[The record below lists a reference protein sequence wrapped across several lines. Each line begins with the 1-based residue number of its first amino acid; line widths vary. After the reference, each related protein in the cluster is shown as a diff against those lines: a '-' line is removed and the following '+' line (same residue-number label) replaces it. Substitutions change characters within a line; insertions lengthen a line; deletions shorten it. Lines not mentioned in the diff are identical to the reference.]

1 MESSKILLKDG
12 QTVDLVDGRIADG
25 DIASWNNKLNVDG
38 SNATNAGVTAMM
50 KKVSSGTDDLN
61 NDSTY
66 FGDSNADHTHI
77 VRRPILNLWNYFA
90 PKVDNKIVDKLG
102 SVGAVDKPIYLE
114 NGVPKV
120 CADGVPYSFINYGK
134 DVGYGVF
141 VGGRSNL
148 SESTRCYCSFLLS
161 VSSEADM
168 SLHTYIGTFTFR
180 GKILNSSLMC
190 LTGTPKYPFRI
201 AVVSNVDGGTTTAPT
216 YTVGVF
222 VIPANNTYKYSTYRL
237 TRIAS
242 SDFTWDVKKISASDY
257 DNCNAVAKKA
267 VTIDDIPTKDS
278 NNLVVS
284 GGVWNYS
291 APAVV
296 GVLSG
301 TTVNVNNDYDNFD
314 RFGVIV
320 TEAVRLRTYWLKKKT
335 GRIIEFYNLNDFTV
349 ALNVVLE
356 RGDTVVF
363 HKHADS
369 SATWTNSGSSTM
381 AYTLCSLSYKGYVK
395 FFVTYNSSN
404 NRYDIWQNSDF
415 AFLTGTMK
423 TAMIGQ
429 IAKASA
435 TNDTNT
441 SKIYYDDIICNNGST
456 AYTINIARLV
466 IGKTYRFHIMKESQE
481 ATYLY
486 NYGES
491 GLGTVMFYSGDSTT
505 SVTSNARIALNGGG
519 TGVIAH
525 TVTVAR
531 MTETQI
537 YAIWGY

>member
-1 MESSKILLKDG
+1 M
-12 QTVDLVDGRIADG
+12 
-25 DIASWNNKLNVDG
+25 
-38 SNATNAGVTAMM
+38 
-50 KKVSSGTDDLN
+50 
-61 NDSTY
+61 
-66 FGDSNADHTHI
+66 
-77 VRRPILNLWNYFA
+77 
-90 PKVDNKIVDKLG
+90 
-102 SVGAVDKPIYLE
+102 
-114 NGVPKV
+114 
-120 CADGVPYSFINYGK
+120 
-134 DVGYGVF
+134 
-141 VGGRSNL
+141 
-148 SESTRCYCSFLLS
+148 
-161 VSSEADM
+161 
-168 SLHTYIGTFTFR
+168 
-180 GKILNSSLMC
+180 
-190 LTGTPKYPFRI
+190 
-201 AVVSNVDGGTTTAPT
+201 
-216 YTVGVF
+216 
-222 VIPANNTYKYSTYRL
+222 
-237 TRIAS
+237 
-242 SDFTWDVKKISASDY
+242 
-257 DNCNAVAKKA
+257 
-267 VTIDDIPTKDS
+267 
-278 NNLVVS
+278 VVS